1 MSKTDLYAIVQAPCV
16 EVLEIVEQRAV
27 ALALRRGLFAEK
39 GGVYWYQI
47 QYRGT
52 KNSEY
57 QNYICGAVPAF
68 CRQRRG
74 SGSEKCL

>member
-47 QYRGT
+47 Q
-52 KNSEY
+52 
-57 QNYICGAVPAF
+57 
-68 CRQRRG
+68 
-74 SGSEKCL
+74 